1 MARLTTKAAFPLIVG
16 ALVALTAAAPAQNAD
31 PLDELFARGRAAQA
45 ATKTITAAF
54 TETSVSS
61 LLKDPQVATGTLVA
75 AMPIRVVMR
84 YTSPVA
90 KTVALDDKRLVVAWP
105 AEQRREEIDIAAT
118 QRRVQKYF
126 VDASPRQLREQF
138 DITVAAD
145 MKDAA
150 YRLDLAPRRK
160 QIAEGLARL
169 RIWVDRTHLA
179 MIKMTLDFPGGDSK
193 TLELRDVRTNVG
205 IDESAFAVLA
215 RKR

>member
-1 MARLTTKAAFPLIVG
+1 MATLKTKAAFPLIVG
-16 ALVALTAAAPAQNAD
+16 ALVALTAARPAQNAD

-75 AMPIRVVMR
+75 AMPVRVVMR

-105 AEQRREEIDIAAT
+105 SEQREEIDIAAT

-138 DITVAAD
+138 DVTLVPD

-150 YRLDLAPRRK
+150 YRLDLAPRRR

-169 RIWVDRTHLA
+169 RIWVDRTRLV

-193 TLELRDVRTNVG
+193 TLELRDVRTNVA
-205 IDESAFAVLA
+205 IDESTFAVLA

>member
-1 MARLTTKAAFPLIVG
+1 MATLKVKTAFALIVG
-16 ALVALTAAAPAQNAD
+16 ALLRSSVAAPPQTAD
-31 PLDELFARGRAAQA
+31 PLDDLFARGRSAQ
-45 ATKTITAAF
+45 TTTRTITAAF

-61 LLKDPQVATGTLVA
+61 LLRDPQVATGTLVA
-75 AMPIRVVMR
+75 VVPIRVVMS

-105 AEQRREEIDIAAT
+105 SGQRREEIDIAAT

-138 DITVAAD
+138 DITLAND

-150 YRLDLAPRRK
+150 YRLDLVPRRK

-169 RIWVDRTHLA
+169 RIWVDRTRFV
-179 MIKMTLDFPGGDSK
+179 MIKMTLDFPGGDAK
-193 TLELRDVRTNVG
+193 TLELRDVRTNVA
-205 IDESAFAVLA
+205 IDERAFTVLG
-215 RKR
+215 RGR